1 MIAARFPFSNLD
13 LFRGEVDRLFEDFFA
28 APGSM
33 GTRQT
38 GRMTVFPALNVWDN
52 GDELVAE
59 AELPGL
65 SIENLDISLMGSE
78 LTIRGKRES
87 QNGKDTAC
95 HRQERGSGE
104 FARTV
109 ALPYPVNSDAVDAA
123 MKDGILTIKMP
134 KAESAKP
141 RKIEVKTQ

>member
-1 MIAARFPFSNLD
+1 MIAARIPLSNLD

-33 GTRQT
+33 PTRQT
-38 GRMTVFPALNVWDN
+38 GRLTVFPALNVWDN

-78 LTIRGKRES
+78 LTIRGKREP
-87 QNGKDTAC
+87 QNAKDAAY
-95 HRQERGSGE
+95 HRQERGTGE

-109 ALPYPVNSDAVDAA
+109 ALPYPVNSDAVEAA